1 MEQCCLGFVRALYV
15 LLVVANK
22 NAVKRSPA
30 MKRSIRSAK
39 AKRAGVLRGQSRF
52 TAPLHSRSVHCD
64 ELNSQS
70 STQIFASTKKSKHI
84 HYQISAAPMQPRLA
98 PNIRNGVRFG
108 RCDFRAA
115 LTRAPLRVVPRFQSF
130 TQITHANR
138 SDFNFFEFTNIVQRA
153 KTKLI

>member
-1 MEQCCLGFVRALYV
+1 MEQCWLVRPALYV

-22 NAVKRSPA
+22 NAVKRSPD

-70 STQIFASTKKSKHI
+70 STQIFVSTKKSKHI
-84 HYQISAAPMQPRLA
+84 HYQNSAAPMQPRLA
-98 PNIRNGVRFG
+98 PNIRNGVWFGSCEFSGSADPRASTSCTPIPIVHADNTCEPKRF
-108 RCDFRAA
+108 
-115 LTRAPLRVVPRFQSF
+115 
-130 TQITHANR
+130 
-138 SDFNFFEFTNIVQRA
+138 
-153 KTKLI
+153 